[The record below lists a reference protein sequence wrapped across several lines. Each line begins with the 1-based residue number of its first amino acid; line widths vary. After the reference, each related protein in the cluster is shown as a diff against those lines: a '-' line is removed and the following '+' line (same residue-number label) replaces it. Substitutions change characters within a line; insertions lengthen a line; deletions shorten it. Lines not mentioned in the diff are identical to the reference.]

1 MNYCLN
7 KVEGFNPEEFIE
19 DAKDRNGDVVIKEA
33 TKKPLRYLSTD
44 GKILWFRLANPEGR
58 FVLERIPEENPR
70 CVHYS
75 AEVYLERNDELPI
88 AKWEHQET
96 IYDDEMV
103 DKTVSRVQTIALG
116 KALSKAGFGCEIEAK
131 LNLETEGEI
140 EALNEDEAVPA
151 APTPKITENKMPDKV
166 TTAEFTQTNMLDLA
180 KSLLEEDSKETEVTK
195 AADFS
200 SKEEKEEKSSEE
212 ASEKA
217 EEQETM
223 TEEIAMETIVQL
235 KEGAA
240 ESLQKHN
247 GQKIKD
253 ILKEYPSFCSIVKR
267 RERVQ
272 KSMNEDAVKA
282 AVFIADHSEK

>member
-75 AEVYLERNDELPI
+75 AEGYLERNDELPI

-131 LNLETEGEI
+131 LNLETEEEI
-140 EALNEDEAVPA
+140 VTLSEEEAAST
-151 APTPKITENKMPDKV
+151 APTLKIKENKMPDKV

-195 AADFS
+195 AADS
-200 SKEEKEEKSSEE
+200 SSEE
-212 ASEKA
+212 GRDEKSPEEAPEEA

>member
-131 LNLETEGEI
+131 LNLETEEEI
-140 EALNEDEAVPA
+140 VTLSEEEAAST
-151 APTPKITENKMPDKV
+151 APTPNVTENKMPDKV
-166 TTAEFTQTNMLDLA
+166 NTTEFTQTNMLDLA
-180 KSLLEEDSKETEVTK
+180 KSLLEEDSKETEIKTS
-195 AADFS
+195 DTS
-200 SKEEKEEKSSEE
+200 SKEERDEKSPEE
-212 ASEKA
+212 APEKA

-247 GQKIKD
+247 GQKIRD

>member
-131 LNLETEGEI
+131 LNLETEEEI
-140 EALNEDEAVPA
+140 VTLNEEETAST
-151 APTPKITENKMPDKV
+151 APTPKITEN
-166 TTAEFTQTNMLDLA
+166 
-180 KSLLEEDSKETEVTK
+180 
-195 AADFS
+195 
-200 SKEEKEEKSSEE
+200 
-212 ASEKA
+212 
-217 EEQETM
+217 
-223 TEEIAMETIVQL
+223 EI
-235 KEGAA
+235 
-240 ESLQKHN
+240 S
-247 GQKIKD
+247 
-253 ILKEYPSFCSIVKR
+253 R
-267 RERVQ
+267 RSTGR
-272 KSMNEDAVKA
+272 SRRTGDYDRGNRHGNYRSA
-282 AVFIADHSEK
+282 

>member
-1 MNYCLN
+1 MNYSLN
-7 KVEGFNPEEFIE
+7 KLEGFNPEEFIE

-140 EALNEDEAVPA
+140 VPLKEEAAST
-151 APTPKITENKMPDKV
+151 APTPKVTENKMPDKV
-166 TTAEFTQTNMLDLA
+166 NTTEFTQTNMLDLA
-180 KSLLEEDSKETEVTK
+180 KSLLEEDSKETETK
-195 AADFS
+195 ASDT
-200 SKEEKEEKSSEE
+200 SSEE
-212 ASEKA
+212 ERDEKSPEEAPEKA

>member
-75 AEVYLERNDELPI
+75 AEVYLERNYELPI

-131 LNLETEGEI
+131 LNLETEEEI
-140 EALNEDEAVPA
+140 VTLNEEETAST

>member
-131 LNLETEGEI
+131 LNLETEEEI
-140 EALNEDEAVPA
+140 VTLNEEEAA
-151 APTPKITENKMPDKV
+151 STAPTPKITEKKMPNKV
-166 TTAEFTQTNMLDLA
+166 KTAEFTQTNMLDLA
-180 KSLLEEDSKETEVTK
+180 KSLLEEDSKETETK
-195 AADFS
+195 ASDTS
-200 SKEEKEEKSSEE
+200 SEEEKSQEKVPEE
-212 ASEKA
+212 A

>member
-75 AEVYLERNDELPI
+75 AEVYLVRNDELPI

-131 LNLETEGEI
+131 LNLETEEEI
-140 EALNEDEAVPA
+140 VTLSEEEAAST

>member
-19 DAKDRNGDVVIKEA
+19 DAKDSNGDVVIKEA

-70 CVHYS
+70 CVHYT
-75 AEVYLERNDELPI
+75 AEVDLERNDELPV
-88 AKWEHQET
+88 AKWEHEGP

-131 LNLETEGEI
+131 LNLETEEEI
-140 EALNEDEAVPA
+140 VTLNEEEAVPA

-166 TTAEFTQTNMLDLA
+166 NTAEFTQTNMLDLA

-195 AADFS
+195 AADS
-200 SKEEKEEKSSEE
+200 SSEEEKEEKSSEE
-212 ASEKA
+212 APEEA

-267 RERVQ
+267 SERVQ
-272 KSMNEDAVKA
+272 KSMNEAAVKA

>member
-1 MNYCLN
+1 MNYSLN

-116 KALSKAGFGCEIEAK
+116 KALSKAGFGCEI
-131 LNLETEGEI
+131 
-140 EALNEDEAVPA
+140 
-151 APTPKITENKMPDKV
+151 
-166 TTAEFTQTNMLDLA
+166 
-180 KSLLEEDSKETEVTK
+180 
-195 AADFS
+195 
-200 SKEEKEEKSSEE
+200 
-212 ASEKA
+212 
-217 EEQETM
+217 
-223 TEEIAMETIVQL
+223 
-235 KEGAA
+235 GATR
-240 ESLQKHN
+240 
-247 GQKIKD
+247 
-253 ILKEYPSFCSIVKR
+253 F
-267 RERVQ
+267 
-272 KSMNEDAVKA
+272 
-282 AVFIADHSEK
+282 